1 MRTYTFTA
9 KCKSGAYKTT
19 TFQASGYL
27 DARKQLSQ
35 FIENN

>member
-9 KCKSGAYKTT
+9 LCKSGTYKTT
-19 TFQASGYL
+19 TFTASGYL
-27 DARKQLSQ
+27 DARKKLNE

>member
-9 KCKSGAYKTT
+9 LCKSGTYKTT

-27 DARKQLSQ
+27 DAREKLNQ